1 MIDWKKAFLIDLVK
15 LNAAMRIFVFNEN
28 RFTPLDLSRQTGIG
42 VQRIERVLVAALQ
55 SDFCDRQLELMVS
68 QMDNITATLVEI
80 EGKRETMYIRCAYP
94 PLPVLSALTGLPHE
108 QLEQL
113 HNQHKMHQLEGA
125 LRSQFEIPVAE
136 WVTSNLENAGNAFT
150 VENPDQVVDIKS
162 DHHKDSVVLAK
173 PAETGMGL
181 TDAFTS
187 NAIAEYR
194 QVDPKDVTII
204 GQL

>member
-80 EGKRETMYIRCAYP
+80 EGKRETMYLRCAYP

-150 VENPDQVVDIKS
+150 VENPDQVVDVKS
-162 DHHKDSVVLAK
+162 DYHKDSVVLAK